1 MPPQSKK
8 KRNMSNDHKNALAA
22 GREQG
27 RAVRTYL
34 EALEDHKPKRGRKRT
49 PESIDKR
56 LVAIASEVTA
66 ADPLSRLLLLQE
78 QKDLTAELAMFEVGF
93 DMEAVEAE
101 FIEVAAEYAE
111 RKGISYSVWRETGV
125 PASVLRAAGIA
136 RAER

>member
-1 MPPQSKK
+1 
-8 KRNMSNDHKNALAA
+8 MSNDHKNALAA

-56 LVAIASEVTA
+56 LVAIAFDMTA

-78 QKDLTAELAMFEVGF
+78 QKDLTAELAMFDVGF

-111 RKGISYSVWRETGV
+111 RKGISYSVWREIGV
-125 PASVLRAAGIA
+125 SASVLRAAGIA
-136 RAER
+136 RSER